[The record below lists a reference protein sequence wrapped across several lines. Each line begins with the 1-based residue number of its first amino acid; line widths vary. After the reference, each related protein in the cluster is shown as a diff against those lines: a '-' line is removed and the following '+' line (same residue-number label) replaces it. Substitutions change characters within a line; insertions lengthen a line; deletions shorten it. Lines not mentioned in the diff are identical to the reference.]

1 MKKRNILL
9 IVVCCAVLAAFLLA
23 GNVSAQAASSSEI
36 RDQIDEMEETEEAL
50 RQQIEELEKMLT
62 DNLAEIEQMVVQKDA
77 IDQQITL
84 LHESINNANDQI
96 AAYRVLIADTQEEL
110 DEAEAHLAELN
121 EKYKLRIRTMEEE
134 GELSYWSILFQA
146 SSFSDFLDRLDM
158 VQEIASADQRRLQQ
172 LTDAAAQVAAVK
184 ESLTEEKA
192 SLEAA
197 RGELEA
203 AQLILEQKQAQ
214 ADALL
219 QELLARG
226 EEFEVLLD
234 QSEAEQEA
242 IMEEIA
248 KLEAEYDEA
257 AYQEWLATYV
267 PPTEATQEQPSMN
280 ESGWLT
286 PVSGY
291 KLTSPFGMRLHPILG
306 YYRMHNGVD
315 MACAAGTPIYA
326 SRGGQVT
333 IAKYSSSAGNYVQI
347 NHGDGY
353 SSVYMHMTNYVVSA
367 GDYVAQGQLIGY
379 VGNTGLSKGNHLHFG
394 ISYNGEYVNPMEY
407 IG

>member
-184 ESLTEEKA
+184 ESLTEDRIV
-192 SLEAA
+192 LWA
-197 RGELEA
+197 R
-203 AQLILEQKQAQ
+203 
-214 ADALL
+214 
-219 QELLARG
+219 
-226 EEFEVLLD
+226 
-234 QSEAEQEA
+234 
-242 IMEEIA
+242 
-248 KLEAEYDEA
+248 
-257 AYQEWLATYV
+257 
-267 PPTEATQEQPSMN
+267 
-280 ESGWLT
+280 
-286 PVSGY
+286 
-291 KLTSPFGMRLHPILG
+291 
-306 YYRMHNGVD
+306 
-315 MACAAGTPIYA
+315 
-326 SRGGQVT
+326 
-333 IAKYSSSAGNYVQI
+333 
-347 NHGDGY
+347 
-353 SSVYMHMTNYVVSA
+353 
-367 GDYVAQGQLIGY
+367 
-379 VGNTGLSKGNHLHFG
+379 
-394 ISYNGEYVNPMEY
+394 
-407 IG
+407 